1 MKKIHFLLLSM
12 LLALCAADL
21 AAKTYRAHD
30 PAWRGAWL
38 WQRSGRETAHL
49 VDMRAIMEEFPGS
62 CELSTVNRISGRDMA
77 GGITDFYVRFVDNYG
92 NLLYPAD
99 DRSRV
104 LHFDNW
110 GIDFGKFD
118 YIRAWAEMGRR
129 TGCKVVF
136 VGPQA
141 ELAAFR
147 AKYPDCEAIAPEQV
161 PGNALKGPKVNE
173 DRLAARNLYQGE
185 LEFRKSFTL
194 AAAPKEAKVCLTAT
208 GLYDLQVNGVTIGM
222 DGDWMLS
229 ETYDVTPFLKA
240 GENTIQVVVEPNDPL
255 PGLILNSN
263 ITLPDGTL
271 VTVDSDVT
279 WQCRRTETDGPWETP
294 IPVGFEGAGPR
305 FRMREVFHYPAP
317 VMLTPTPV
325 LLTAAEC
332 SGLSDAAAALL
343 AGQGLAQAGVCEIR
357 LAKPTVLR
365 EVSFL
370 RVGVSSLRIYG
381 RAAGEQEWRLLA
393 APFVKDKAG
402 AWTYR
407 GGVVHLPFSP
417 VAVQDLK
424 LAVTTE
430 AGASNV
436 LRQMTFVKNGEE

>member
-1 MKKIHFLLLSM
+1 MKKIHFLLLSL

-21 AAKTYRAHD
+21 TAKTYRAHD
-30 PAWRGAWL
+30 PAWRGVWL
-38 WQRSGRETAHL
+38 WQRKGPEKAQL
-49 VDMRAIMEEFPGS
+49 VDMRAIMEEYPGS
-62 CELSTVNRISGRDMA
+62 CELSTINRISGRGMA
-77 GGITDFYVRFVDNYG
+77 GGITDFYVRFVDTYG
-92 NLLYPAD
+92 NLLYPAA

-136 VGPQA
+136 VGPQ
-141 ELAAFR
+141 EEQAAFK
-147 AKYPDCEAIAPEQV
+147 AKYPDYAVITVEQV
-161 PGNALKGPKVNE
+161 PNVLRGNRVNE
-173 DRLAARNLYQGE
+173 EKLAARNLFHE
-185 LEFRKSFTL
+185 EMEFRKTFTL

-208 GLYDLQVNGVTIGM
+208 GLYDLQINGTTIGM

-229 ETYDVTPFLKA
+229 ETYDVAPFLKA

-279 WQCRRTETDGPWETP
+279 WQCRRTDGDRPWETP

-305 FRMREVFHYPAP
+305 FRMREAFHYPAP
-317 VMLTPTPV
+317 VMLPPKPV

-332 SGLSDAAAALL
+332 SDLSADAAALM
-343 AGQGLAQAGVCEIR
+343 AGQGVAKEGAVEIH

-365 EVSFL
+365 EISFI
-370 RVGVSSLRIYG
+370 RQGVKSLRIYG
-381 RAAGEQEWRLLA
+381 RAAGEREWRLLA
-393 APFVKDKAG
+393 APYAKDKAG
-402 AWTYR
+402 AWSFR
-407 GGVVHLPFSP
+407 AGLVHMPFSA
-417 VAVQDLK
+417 VDVQDIRLV
-424 LAVTTE
+424 ATQD
-430 AGASNV
+430 GSSNM
-436 LRQMTFVKNGEE
+436 LRQMALAKNVEE

>member
-1 MKKIHFLLLSM
+1 MKKIRFLLLSL

-21 AAKTYRAHD
+21 TAKTYRAHD
-30 PAWRGAWL
+30 PAWRGVWL
-38 WQRSGRETAHL
+38 WQRKGSEKAQL
-49 VDMRAIMEEFPGS
+49 VDMRAIMEEYPGS
-62 CELSTVNRISGRDMA
+62 CELSTINRISGRGMA
-77 GGITDFYVRFVDNYG
+77 GGITDFYVRFVDTNG
-92 NLLYPAD
+92 NLLYPAA

-118 YIRAWAEMGRR
+118 YIRAWAEMGQR

-136 VGPQA
+136 VGPQ
-141 ELAAFR
+141 EEQAAFK
-147 AKYPDCEAIAPEQV
+147 AKYPDYAVITVEQV
-161 PGNALKGPKVNE
+161 PNALRGTRVNE
-173 DRLAARNLYQGE
+173 DKLAARNLFHE
-185 LEFRKSFTL
+185 EMEFRKTFTL

-208 GLYDLQVNGVTIGM
+208 GLYDLQINGNTIGM

-229 ETYDVTPFLKA
+229 ETYDVTPFLKV

-271 VTVDSDVT
+271 MTVDSDVT
-279 WQCRRTETDGPWETP
+279 WQCRRTDGDRPWETP

-317 VMLTPTPV
+317 VMLPPKPV
-325 LLTAAEC
+325 LLTAAKC
-332 SGLSDAAAALL
+332 SDLSADAAALL
-343 AGQGLAQAGVCEIR
+343 AGQGVSKEGAYEIR
-357 LAKPTVLR
+357 LSNKTTLR
-365 EVSFL
+365 EISFMRL
-370 RVGVSSLRIYG
+370 GVNELRIYG
-381 RAAGEQEWRLLA
+381 RVAGQQEWRLLA

-407 GGVVHLPFSP
+407 AGIVHLPFSAVDVQEIKLT
-417 VAVQDLK
+417 VA
-424 LAVTTE
+424 TE

-436 LRQMTFVKNGEE
+436 LRQLAIVTNEEE